1 MSGSPTVVP
10 APLLVGEGLPAFEA
24 ITPAQVEA
32 HIPEL
37 LSLLNAELDSLEAL
51 LLQALAAGRL
61 LDWAEVMDPLQRL
74 GEQLRWSWGVVGHL
88 NGVCNSPELRLAHAS
103 QQAAVV
109 QFGNRAGQS
118 QILYRALQTLERQ
131 HQAASPGAPGWRD
144 GTQQRI
150 LAAELRDMQLRGVGL
165 EGEVQAAFNQASQEL
180 ADLSTRFSTQVLDAT
195 NGWTL
200 TLEDP
205 AQTEGLPTSLKD
217 QLAQAARS
225 ADLLAADGSQ
235 PSSETGPWLL
245 GLDMPRYAP
254 VLKYSRNRALREQL
268 YRAQVSRASG
278 QGEAGDDRATNNTPS
293 TNTPNSNHQDKNDGT
308 PAGALNNWPLI
319 ERILTLRGEQAGRLG
334 FANWAEVSLAAK
346 MADSVASVEGL
357 LEELRAAAFPVA
369 QAELEQLRQC
379 AARHGA
385 PEASDLQPWDVS
397 FWAELLRQESFSLDS
412 EALRP
417 YFPLPAV
424 LEGLFALCGRLF
436 GIRIE
441 AADGQAPIWH
451 PDVRFFRVL
460 EASGG
465 AASAAD
471 QGAQPGAPQAPSAG
485 TGQPIAAFYLD
496 PYSRPGSKRGG
507 AWMDECL
514 VRSLAPD
521 GTPVLPVAYLICN
534 QSPPVGDTPSLMT
547 FEEVETLFHEFGHGL
562 QHMLTTVDRPQAAG
576 INNVEWD
583 AVELPSQFMENWC
596 YDRATLLGM
605 ARHWQSGEPLPEA
618 EFAKLQ
624 AARTFMGGSA
634 TLRQVHLALTDL
646 RLHSEW
652 SPDCGE
658 SPEQL
663 RRRIATTTTVLAP
676 IDTDAFLCSFGHI
689 FAGGYAAGY
698 YAYKWAEVLSA
709 DAFSAFEEGG
719 LDNESQIQTTGRRFR
734 ETVLSLGGSRSPAE
748 VFEAF
753 RGRQPSTEAL
763 IRHSGLVAA

>member
-109 QFGNRAGQS
+109 QFGSRAGQS

-131 HQAASPGAPGWRD
+131 HQAASPGAPGWLD

-180 ADLSTRFSTQVLDAT
+180 ADLSTRFSNQVLDAT

-652 SPDCGE
+652 SPDCSE

-719 LDNESQIQTTGRRFR
+719 LENESQIQTTGRRFR

>member
-1 MSGSPTVVP
+1 MSGSPQVVP
-10 APLLVGEGLPAFEA
+10 APLLQGKGLPAFGA
-24 ITPAQVEA
+24 ITAAQVEE

-37 LSLLNAELDSLEAL
+37 LSLLNGELDALEAL
-51 LLQALAAGRL
+51 LSQALAAGRL

-109 QFGNRAGQS
+109 EFGSRAGQS
-118 QILYRALQTLERQ
+118 QVIFRALQTLERQ
-131 HQAASPGAPGWRD
+131 HQAAHPGAPEQLD

-180 ADLSTRFSTQVLDAT
+180 AELSTRFSNQVLDAT

-200 TLEDP
+200 TLDDP
-205 AQTEGLPTSLKD
+205 AQTEGLPTSLTD
-217 QLAQAARS
+217 QLAQAARA
-225 ADLLAADGSQ
+225 ADLKAADGSE
-235 PSSETGPWLL
+235 PSSEAGPWLL

-254 VLKYSRNRALREQL
+254 FLKYSRNRSLREQL
-268 YRAQVSRASG
+268 YRAHVSRASG
-278 QGEAGDDRATNNTPS
+278 QGEAADARSNTSSTAS
-293 TNTPNSNHQDKNDGT
+293 TNETPK
-308 PAGALNNWPLI
+308 AGPLNNWPLI
-319 ERILTLRGEQAGRLG
+319 ERILTLRGDQARRLG

-346 MADSVASVEGL
+346 MADSVTSVEAL
-357 LEELRAAAFPVA
+357 LEELRAAAFPM
-369 QAELEQLRQC
+369 AEVELDQLRQC

-385 PEASDLQPWDVS
+385 AEASDLQPWDVS
-397 FWAELLRQESFSLDS
+397 FWAEVLRQESFSLDS

-465 AASAAD
+465 GASAAD
-471 QGAQPGAPQAPSAG
+471 QGAAPDKPTDSPAGA
-485 TGQPIAAFYLD
+485 GQPLAAFYLD
-496 PYSRPGSKRGG
+496 PFSRPGSKRGG

-514 VRSLAPD
+514 VRSLGPD

-534 QSPPVGDTPSLMT
+534 QSPPVGDSPSLMT

-658 SPEQL
+658 TPEQL

-676 IDTDAFLCSFGHI
+676 IDADAFLCSFGHI

-709 DAFSAFEEGG
+709 DAFSAFEDGG
-719 LDNESQIQTTGRRFR
+719 LENETQIQATGRRFR
-734 ETVLSLGGSRSPAE
+734 DTVLSLGGSRSPAE

>member
-1 MSGSPTVVP
+1 MNGSPTVK
-10 APLLVGEGLPAFEA
+10 APLLVGEGLPAFGA
-24 ITPAQVEA
+24 ITAAQVEE
-32 HIPEL
+32 HIPDL
-37 LSLLNAELDSLEAL
+37 LSLLNGELDALEAL
-51 LLQALAAGRL
+51 LSQALAAGRL

-109 QFGNRAGQS
+109 QFGSRAGQS
-118 QILYRALQTLERQ
+118 QVIFQALQTLERQ
-131 HQAASPGAPGWRD
+131 HQAAHPGAPGLLD
-144 GTQQRI
+144 PTQQRI

-180 ADLSTRFSTQVLDAT
+180 AELSTRFSNQVLDAT

-200 TLEDP
+200 TLDAP

-217 QLAQAARS
+217 QLAQAAR
-225 ADLLAADGSQ
+225 AAGLVAADGNE

-254 VLKYSRNRALREQL
+254 VLKYSRNRGLREQL
-268 YRAQVSRASG
+268 YRAHVSRASG
-278 QGEAGDDRATNNTPS
+278 QGEAADTSSSDPS
-293 TNTPNSNHQDKNDGT
+293 RHEPPK
-308 PAGALNNWPLI
+308 AGPLNNWPLI
-319 ERILTLRGEQAGRLG
+319 ETILTLRGDQARRLG
-334 FANWAEVSLAAK
+334 FVNWAEVSLAAK
-346 MADSVASVEGL
+346 MADSVTSVEAL
-357 LEELRAAAFPVA
+357 LEELRAAAFPMA
-369 QAELEQLRQC
+369 EAELEQLRQC

-385 PEASDLQPWDVS
+385 PEASDLQSWDVA
-397 FWAELLRQESFSLDS
+397 FWAEVLRQESFSLDS

-441 AADGQAPIWH
+441 AADGEAPIWH

-471 QGAQPGAPQAPSAG
+471 QEPQPGAPQAFSAG
-485 TGQPIAAFYLD
+485 SRQPIAAFYLD

-514 VRSLAPD
+514 VRSLGPD
-521 GTPVLPVAYLICN
+521 GTPVWPVAYLICN

-605 ARHWQSGEPLPEA
+605 ARHWQSGDPLPEA
-618 EFAKLQ
+618 EFAKLH
-624 AARTFMGGSA
+624 AARTFMGGAA

-658 SPEQL
+658 TPEQL

-676 IDTDAFLCSFGHI
+676 IDADAFLCSFGHI

-719 LDNESQIQTTGRRFR
+719 LENETQIQATGRRFR
-734 ETVLSLGGSRSPAE
+734 DTVLSLGGSRSPAE

>member
-1 MSGSPTVVP
+1 MTGKSSVVV
-10 APLLVGEGLPAFEA
+10 APLLAGEGLPAFDS
-24 ITPAQVEA
+24 ITAAQVDE

-37 LSLLNAELDSLEAL
+37 LSLLNAELDALEAL
-51 LLQALAAGRL
+51 FTQALAAGRQ
-61 LDWAEVMDPLQRL
+61 LDWSEVMDPLQRL

-109 QFGNRAGQS
+109 QFGSRAGQS
-118 QILYRALQTLERQ
+118 QLIYRALQTLEHQ
-131 HQAASPGAPGWRD
+131 HQAAGPGAPGWLD
-144 GTQQRI
+144 PTQQRI
-150 LAAELRDMQLRGVGL
+150 LTAELRDMQLRGVGL
-165 EGEVQAAFNQASQEL
+165 ESEVQAAFNQASQDL
-180 ADLSTRFSTQVLDAT
+180 AELSTRFSNQVLDAT

-200 TLEDP
+200 TLMDP
-205 AQTEGLPTSLKD
+205 ARIEGLPISLKD

-225 ADLLAADGSQ
+225 AGLLAADGSEA
-235 PSSETGPWLL
+235 SSEGGPWLL

-254 VLKYSRNRALREQL
+254 VLKYSRNRGLREQL
-268 YRAQVSRASG
+268 YRAHVSRASG
-278 QGEAGDDRATNNTPS
+278 QGDAGDDRASNT
-293 TNTPNSNHQDKNDGT
+293 TPDTSNPDKNDST
-308 PAGALNNWPLI
+308 PAGSLNNWPLI
-319 ERILTLRGEQAGRLG
+319 ERILTLRGEQARRLG

-346 MADSVASVEGL
+346 MANSVTSVEAL
-357 LEELRAAAFPVA
+357 LEELRAAAFPMA

-397 FWAELLRQESFSLDS
+397 FWAEVLRQESFSLDS

-460 EASGG
+460 EASGE

-471 QGAQPGAPQAPSAG
+471 QDPQPGAPQTPSAG

-534 QSPPVGDTPSLMT
+534 QSPPVGATPSLMT

-562 QHMLTTVDRPQAAG
+562 QHMLTTVERPQAAG

-618 EFAKLQ
+618 EFTKLQ
-624 AARTFMGGSA
+624 AARTFMGGAA

-658 SPEQL
+658 TPEQL
-663 RRRIATTTTVLAP
+663 RRRIATSTTVLAP
-676 IDTDAFLCSFGHI
+676 IDADAFLCSFGHI

-709 DAFSAFEEGG
+709 DAFSAFEDGG
-719 LDNESQIQTTGRRFR
+719 LENEVQIQATGRRFR
-734 ETVLSLGGSRSPAE
+734 DTVLSLGGSLSPSE